1 MFLFLEREA
10 AFNLLS
16 IYNSNGNIVA
26 KTPKKKER
34 VKIALQVLERY
45 NVFNSLISNIV
56 DTGKNLLLDSRKIV

>member
-1 MFLFLEREA
+1 MAGLCVEHLVEFPNVFITEREA

-16 IYNSNGNIVA
+16 IYDSNGNVEV

-45 NVFNSLISNIV
+45 GGLNVIIKSL
-56 DTGKNLLLDSRKIV
+56 